1 MNVRNMPSGMLMVN
15 TYLVIDEN
23 TKKGFIVD
31 PGGFDK
37 KLCSVVEQSGISL
50 EYIILTH
57 GHVDHIGG
65 VEDYRKKFPQI
76 KVIASKAE
84 LEMLKNPDFNMSNVM
99 GISPVSL
106 VPDIT
111 VVEGD
116 CISVGDIDI
125 RFVMTPGHSPGGMCI
140 IIDKEKVVF
149 SGDTLFAQSIGRTDF
164 PGCSFEKLINSIKE
178 KLFVLDDDTVVYPG
192 HMNSTSIGF
201 EKRHNPFV

>member
-76 KVIASKAE
+76 KVVAAKAE
-84 LEMLKNPDFNMSNVM
+84 LEMLKNPDFNMSSMM
-99 GISPVSL
+99 GMSPVSL
-106 VPDIT
+106 VPDVT

-116 CISVGDIDI
+116 CISVGDIDM

-178 KLFVLDDDTVVYPG
+178 KLFILDDDTVVYPG

>member
-76 KVIASKAE
+76 KVIAAKAE
-84 LEMLKNPDFNMSNVM
+84 LEMLKNPDFNMSNMM
-99 GISPVSL
+99 GMSPVSL

-116 CISVGDIDI
+116 CISVGDIDM

-178 KLFVLDDDTVVYPG
+178 KLFILDDDTVVYPG

>member
-1 MNVRNMPSGMLMVN
+1 M
-15 TYLVIDEN
+15 
-23 TKKGFIVD
+23 
-31 PGGFDK
+31 
-37 KLCSVVEQSGISL
+37 VEQSGISL

-76 KVIASKAE
+76 KVVAAKAE
-84 LEMLKNPDFNMSNVM
+84 LEMLKNPDFNMSNMM
-99 GISPVSL
+99 GMSPVSL

>member
-76 KVIASKAE
+76 KVIAAKAE
-84 LEMLKNPDFNMSNVM
+84 LEMLKNPDFNMSNMM

-178 KLFVLDDDTVVYPG
+178 KLFILDDDTVVYPG

>member
-76 KVIASKAE
+76 KVIAAKAE
-84 LEMLKNPDFNMSNVM
+84 LEMLKNPDFNMSSMM
-99 GISPVSL
+99 GMSPVSL

-178 KLFVLDDDTVVYPG
+178 KLFILDDDTVVYPG

>member
-76 KVIASKAE
+76 KVVAAKAE
-84 LEMLKNPDFNMSNVM
+84 LEMLKNPDFNMSNMM
-99 GISPVSL
+99 GMSPVSL

-178 KLFVLDDDTVVYPG
+178 KLFILDDDTVVYPG

>member
-15 TYLVIDEN
+15 TYLVTDEE

-37 KLCSVVEQSGISL
+37 RLCNVVQKDGIEI

-57 GHVDHIGG
+57 GHIDHIGG
-65 VEDYRKKFPQI
+65 VEEYRRYFPGI
-76 KVIASKAE
+76 KVLAAKAE
-84 LEMLKNPDFNMSNVM
+84 LEMLADPNFNMSGLM
-99 GISPVSL
+99 GMPAVSIT
-106 VPDIT
+106 PDVT

-116 CISVGDIDI
+116 KLSVGNIDMK
-125 RFVMTPGHSPGGMCI
+125 FVMTPGHSPGGMCI
-140 IIDKEKVVF
+140 IIEKEKVVF

-164 PGCSFEKLINSIKE
+164 PGCSFEELINSIKT
-178 KLFVLDDDTVVYPG
+178 KLFVLDDETVVYPG
-192 HMNSTSIGF
+192 HMGPTSIGF

>member
-76 KVIASKAE
+76 KVVAAKAE
-84 LEMLKNPDFNMSNVM
+84 LQMLKNPDFNMSSMM
-99 GISPVSL
+99 GMSPVSL

-116 CISVGDIDI
+116 CISVGDIDM

-178 KLFVLDDDTVVYPG
+178 KLFILDDDTVVYPG

>member
-76 KVIASKAE
+76 KVVAAKAE
-84 LEMLKNPDFNMSNVM
+84 LEMLKNPDFNMSSMM
-99 GISPVSL
+99 GMSPVSL

-178 KLFVLDDDTVVYPG
+178 KLFILDDDTVVYPG

>member
-65 VEDYRKKFPQI
+65 VEDDRKKFPQI
-76 KVIASKAE
+76 KVIAAKAE
-84 LEMLKNPDFNMSNVM
+84 LEMLKNPDFNMSNMM
-99 GISPVSL
+99 GMSPVSL

-178 KLFVLDDDTVVYPG
+178 KLFILDDDTVVYPG

>member
-76 KVIASKAE
+76 KVIAAKAE

>member
-76 KVIASKAE
+76 KVIAAKAE
-84 LEMLKNPDFNMSNVM
+84 LEIDRKS
-99 GISPVSL
+99 
-106 VPDIT
+106 
-111 VVEGD
+111 VV
-116 CISVGDIDI
+116 
-125 RFVMTPGHSPGGMCI
+125 
-140 IIDKEKVVF
+140 
-149 SGDTLFAQSIGRTDF
+149 
-164 PGCSFEKLINSIKE
+164 
-178 KLFVLDDDTVVYPG
+178 
-192 HMNSTSIGF
+192 
-201 EKRHNPFV
+201 

>member
-76 KVIASKAE
+76 KVVAAKAE
-84 LEMLKNPDFNMSNVM
+84 LEMLKNPDFNMSSMM
-99 GISPVSL
+99 GMFPVSL
-106 VPDIT
+106 VPDVT

-116 CISVGDIDI
+116 CISVGDIDM

-178 KLFVLDDDTVVYPG
+178 KLFILDDDTVVYPG

>member
-76 KVIASKAE
+76 KVVAAKAE
-84 LEMLKNPDFNMSNVM
+84 LEMLKNPDFNMSNMM
-99 GISPVSL
+99 GMSPVSL

>member
-23 TKKGFIVD
+23 TNKGFIVD

-76 KVIASKAE
+76 KVVAAKAE
-84 LEMLKNPDFNMSNVM
+84 LEMLKNPDFNMSSMM
-99 GISPVSL
+99 GMSPVSL

-116 CISVGDIDI
+116 RISVGDIDI

-164 PGCSFEKLINSIKE
+164 PGSSFEKLINSIKE
-178 KLFVLDDDTVVYPG
+178 KLFILDDDTVVYPG

>member
-76 KVIASKAE
+76 KVIAAKEE
-84 LEMLKNPDFNMSNVM
+84 LEMLKNPDFNMSNMM
-99 GISPVSL
+99 GMSPVSL

-178 KLFVLDDDTVVYPG
+178 KLFILDDDTVVYPG

>member
-76 KVIASKAE
+76 KVIAAKAE
-84 LEMLKNPDFNMSNVM
+84 LEMLKNPDFNMSNMM
-99 GISPVSL
+99 GMSPVSL

-178 KLFVLDDDTVVYPG
+178 RLFVLDDDTVVYPG

>member
-23 TKKGFIVD
+23 TNKGFIVD

-65 VEDYRKKFPQI
+65 VEDYKKKFPQI
-76 KVIASKAE
+76 KVVAAKAE
-84 LEMLKNPDFNMSNVM
+84 LEMLKNPDFNMSSMM
-99 GISPVSL
+99 GMSPVSL

-178 KLFVLDDDTVVYPG
+178 KLFILDDDTVVYPG

>member
-76 KVIASKAE
+76 KVVAAKAE
-84 LEMLKNPDFNMSNVM
+84 LEMLKNPDFNMSSMM
-99 GISPVSL
+99 GMSPVSL

-125 RFVMTPGHSPGGMCI
+125 RFVMTPGHSPGGICI

-178 KLFVLDDDTVVYPG
+178 KLFILDDDTVVYPG

>member
-76 KVIASKAE
+76 KVIAAKAE
-84 LEMLKNPDFNMSNVM
+84 LEMLKNPDFNMSNMM
-99 GISPVSL
+99 GMSPVSL

>member
-76 KVIASKAE
+76 KVIAAKAE
-84 LEMLKNPDFNMSNVM
+84 LEMLKNPDFNMSNMM
-99 GISPVSL
+99 GMSPVSL

-178 KLFVLDDDTVVYPG
+178 KLFILDDDTVVYPG

>member
-1 MNVRNMPSGMLMVN
+1 MNVRNIPSGMLMVN
-15 TYLVIDEN
+15 TYYVIDEK

-37 KLCSVVEQSGISL
+37 KLCNLAEQDGIDL
-50 EYIILTH
+50 EYIVLTH

-65 VEDYRKKFPQI
+65 VSEYREHYPNI
-76 KVIASKAE
+76 KVIAAKAE
-84 LEMLKNPDFNMSNVM
+84 LPMLSDPDYNMSSMM
-99 GISPVSL
+99 GMAPITV

-116 CISVGDIDI
+116 ELTVGNINM

-140 IIDKEKVVF
+140 IIDEEKVVF
-149 SGDTLFAQSIGRTDF
+149 SGDTLFAQSVGRTDF
-164 PGCSFEKLINSIKE
+164 PGGSFSQLIESIRA
-178 KLFVLDDDTVVYPG
+178 KLFVLDDDVIVYPG
-192 HMNSTSIGF
+192 HMGPTRIGI